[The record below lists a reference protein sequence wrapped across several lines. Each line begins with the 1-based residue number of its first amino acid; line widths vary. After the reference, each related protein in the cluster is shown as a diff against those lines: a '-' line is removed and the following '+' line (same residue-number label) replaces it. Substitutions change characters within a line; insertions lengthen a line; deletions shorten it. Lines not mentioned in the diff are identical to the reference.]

1 MTNVNELR
9 QRIAEIEVPKSFL
22 KSLKRDY
29 GHQPI
34 KKTSIG
40 NLLNAE
46 PSAFERRKRNFNIY
60 RTDDYS
66 DTIEDRFNILGEDEI
81 DSIITKADRKNYTED
96 IPKWTGGDSLK
107 RKKNTSGPTAG
118 LDMYADTQIHQKDY
132 GEVAPWDASTEG
144 GDINLT
150 TGDRPRYDF
159 SGEKTAILK
168 QRLARIYY
176 ES

>member
-40 NLLNAE
+40 NLPNAE

-66 DTIEDRFNILGEDEI
+66 DTIEDRFDLLDT
-81 DSIITKADRKNYTED
+81 DSIITKADRENYTDD
-96 IPKWTGGDSLK
+96 IPKWTAGERERFVGDKPPYLG
-107 RKKNTSGPTAG
+107 NEAGPTFGLAGG
-118 LDMYADTQIHQKDY
+118 LDLTNLREK
-132 GEVAPWDASTEG
+132 
-144 GDINLT
+144 DINLT
-150 TGDRPRYDF
+150 TGER
-159 SGEKTAILK
+159 TAILK
-168 QRLARIYY
+168 QRLARIY
-176 ES
+176 EP

>member
-1 MTNVNELR
+1 MTRINELR

-29 GHQPI
+29 GHKPI
-34 KKTSIG
+34 RKTSVG
-40 NLLNAE
+40 NLPNAE

-66 DTIEDRFNILGEDEI
+66 NTIEDRFKWRDNHDEI

-150 TGDRPRYDF
+150 TGER
-159 SGEKTAILK
+159 TAILK
-168 QRLARIYY
+168 QRLARLY